1 MRDNYYWWK
10 PYGDFQPGEDNLPH
24 FGQVIRHYRSLLG
37 WTKEQAA
44 IALNCTERY
53 IEMLESDRN
62 KNMPKS
68 NPRRAALAKI
78 LKIPPVL
85 LGVSLVAQD
94 DGIANHSAAPDGT
107 AMAFDTQTMTFY
119 EDMLASS
126 WELYYTSSV
135 QRATRNIDLWL
146 NFLNHQAKKA
156 RGIKQDQLLSV
167 LCRFYQL
174 SSLAARDRYDLNRA
188 LYDEQQ
194 AINIAFGLG
203 NAELIASS
211 LLRRTRIYLQKG
223 DFHNAIQD
231 AEAALPYADHSRD
244 PLKGKVYQ
252 ILGESY
258 ARVAGGDQTLQKK
271 SLAFFDQVGRI
282 VRKGN
287 LEPDGSFV
295 KLDLTSLYI
304 ERAEA
309 LRQFG
314 QFTNAHNA
322 LASASDNLSP
332 ELTRWQIN
340 ILLEEAETYFAQK
353 AYADSATLAL
363 DALKLVGA
371 LQLGGKMQ
379 RIRRLYMRLYA
390 WDPNY
395 PEVRLLGKE
404 LQLL

>member
-1 MRDNYYWWK
+1 M
-10 PYGDFQPGEDNLPH
+10 
-24 FGQVIRHYRSLLG
+24 
-37 WTKEQAA
+37 
-44 IALNCTERY
+44 
-53 IEMLESDRN
+53 
-62 KNMPKS
+62 
-68 NPRRAALAKI
+68 

-94 DGIANHSAAPDGT
+94 DGIASHTSAPDGT
-107 AMAFDTQTMTFY
+107 VMAFDTQTMTFY

-188 LYDEQQ
+188 LHDEQQ
-194 AINIAFGLG
+194 AIDIAFGLG

-223 DFHNAIQD
+223 DFQLAIQD

-258 ARVAGGDQTLQKK
+258 ARVAGSDQSLQKK
-271 SLAFFDQVGRI
+271 SLTFFDQVGRI

-314 QFTNAHNA
+314 QFTDAHNA
-322 LASASDNLSP
+322 LAIASDNLSP

-353 AYADSATLAL
+353 EYGDSATLAL

-371 LQLGGKMQ
+371 LQLGGKME
-379 RIRRLYMRLYA
+379 RIRRLYTRLYA